1 MSDLTINPMLATK
14 RIANINNRLERY
26 PKHPAKEKMLKERER
41 YQTILAASKK
51 PAPKPNRILNR
62 VDTLV
67 VSIRKINMMLD
78 ANDKHPQKKRLLE
91 RLVEYQTSLKNIKK
105 YGREKEP
112 PELVGVQINVPTD
125 ALTQRSD

>member
-1 MSDLTINPMLATK
+1 MSDLTINPALATK
-14 RIANINNRLERY
+14 RITNIDNRLKRY
-26 PKHPAKEKMLKERER
+26 PDHPAKEKMLSERER
-41 YQTILAASKK
+41 YQTILDQYGK
-51 PAPKPNRILNR
+51 PKPKPNRILNR

-91 RLVEYQTSLKNIKK
+91 RLAEYQTSLKNIKK

-125 ALTQRSD
+125 VLTQRSD

>member
-14 RIANINNRLERY
+14 RITNIDNRLKRY
-26 PKHPAKEKMLKERER
+26 PDHPAKEKMLAERER
-41 YQTILAASKK
+41 YQTILDQSGKTK
-51 PAPKPNRILNR
+51 PKPNRILNR

-67 VSIRKINMMLD
+67 AAIRKTDMMLD
-78 ANDKHPQKKRLLE
+78 ANPKHPQKKRLLE
-91 RLVEYQTSLKNIKK
+91 RRAEYQTSLKNIQK

-125 ALTQRSD
+125 VLNQRSE